1 MLKKLKIFLFATFIT
16 ITLTTNIFAEG
27 NLIKNAS
34 FEAEE
39 GGCPTDWTYSTYVK
53 DDGAAEFKIESEGAY
68 SGSSCVTII
77 NNVENDSR
85 YIQTI
90 RAEPNKK
97 YKLSCYI
104 KAENIG
110 DAGNGAV
117 LSVEGQLAV
126 SNALRNTNGEWEY
139 SEMYIQTGEGID
151 NFNVTV
157 GIGGYGAMSTGK
169 ASFDE
174 VTADEVDSIPAGSS
188 IAILEQQKTDTNTNY
203 SSSDNDSNTDSGTE
217 KKSGTSKVVWIVLAV
232 CILIVAAATYS
243 TFKSSGSEDSSS
255 SDNPS
260 GDTNELPEN
269 SGETE
274 DQNDNKSVDS
284 NDLDK

>member
-16 ITLTTNIFAEG
+16 LTLTTNIFAEG

-39 GGCPTDWTYSTYVK
+39 GGSPTDWTYSTYVK
-53 DDGAAEFKIESEGAY
+53 DEGAAEFKIESEGAY

-126 SNALRNTNGEWEY
+126 SNTLRNTNGKWEY

-188 IAILEQQKTDTNTNY
+188 IATLEQPKTDTNN
-203 SSSDNDSNTDSGTE
+203 SSSDNDSNTNSGTE
-217 KKSGTSKVVWIVLAV
+217 KKSGTSKIVWIVLAV

-243 TFKSSGSEDSSS
+243 TFKSSSSEGSNS
-255 SDNPS
+255 SD
-260 GDTNELPEN
+260 DTNELPEN
-269 SGETE
+269 FAETE
-274 DQNDNKSVDS
+274 AQNDSKSVDTDDS
-284 NDLDK
+284 NKEDS